1 MKYKKLI
8 IALLVAFTSSVSL
21 AEEKAKPKTYPVVGG
36 TEIKLEGFF
45 DFQAGYG
52 KQTHVKGNA
61 AYITDNMRNTAFYT
75 EAAFF
80 ATIQHQIGDVIGG
93 LKLVLTP
100 TTRPKTSTGY
110 NGSHIFLE
118 TNYGKVEVGS
128 PADASAKMR
137 VTGYKVVA
145 ASGTAWNKYII
156 LNSDYMKFNDVKP
169 DFDTSDNFY
178 MSTFTNNFDDMS
190 DKAEPARK
198 VSYYT
203 PSLEGFR
210 FGISYTPDSSN
221 TGGNRNLNN
230 LTTQGRITGVSK
242 SRTGIQWVLL
252 PANQLAVVNQNVK
265 NAFGGGISYSKEFSD
280 DLVMELSLTGEYGKP
295 ARDFKLINNPNT
307 PQATLQTQAKLT
319 DLKAYNLGAVLSYGN
334 FSYAASY
341 GNLGKSL
348 TTPAYHKAGRKTEYY
363 NGAIAYGQGPI
374 KTSVSYFKSSR
385 YKNTIDA
392 VSVGTEYLVIPG
404 LSPYAEV
411 SCFQAKG
418 KPVYYPDA
426 PYKKTRGTVGIIGT
440 KIKF

>member
-1 MKYKKLI
+1 MKKLVI
-8 IALLVAFTSSVSL
+8 ILLTAFSASISL
-21 AEEKAKPKTYPVVGG
+21 AEDKAKPTSYPVVAG

-80 ATIQHQIGDVIGG
+80 ATVKHQIGDVIGG
-93 LKLVLTP
+93 VKLVLTP

-110 NGSHIFLE
+110 NGSHVFIE
-118 TNYGKVEVGS
+118 TGYGKVEVGS

-145 ASGTAWNKYII
+145 ASGTSWNKYIV
-156 LNSDYMKFNDVKP
+156 LNSDYIKYNGVKP

-203 PSLEGFR
+203 PNLEGFR

-230 LTTQGRITGVSK
+230 LTTQGQVTGVTK
-242 SRTGIQWVLL
+242 SRTGIQWVVL
-252 PANQLAVVNQNVK
+252 PNNQLAIINQNVK
-265 NAFGGGISYSKEFSD
+265 NAFSGGISYDKEISD
-280 DLVMELSLTGEYGKP
+280 ELAIQLSLTGEYGKA
-295 ARDFKLINNPNT
+295 ARDFKLINNQNT
-307 PQATLQTQAKLT
+307 PQASLALQSKLS
-319 DLKAYNLGAVLSYGN
+319 DLKAYNLGTVLSYGN
-334 FSYAASY
+334 FSFAASY
-341 GNLGKSL
+341 GSLGKSL
-348 TTPAYHKAGRKTEYY
+348 TTPAYHKVGRKTEYY
-363 NGAIAYGQGPI
+363 NGAVAYGQGPI
-374 KTSVSYFKSSR
+374 KTSVSYFRSSR
-385 YKNTIDA
+385 YKNTVDA

-418 KPVYYPDA
+418 KPVYYPEA
-426 PYKKTRGTVGIIGT
+426 PNKKTKGTVGIIGT